1 MSSPVPWSSS
11 TWRTTSSSP
20 AKGTWNSEI
29 VQGVAPQPGDVVIGK
44 QTHSP
49 FLTPAFEQELKRRGI
64 TRLYVTGLHT
74 DCCARHTSGDAFQR
88 GYELVWISDALQ
100 AFTEEAHRTGLEY
113 FKAWYATDPERQFR
127 TVDEAVADWAQVP
140 ELAGA

>member
-20 AKGTWNSEI
+20 ARGTWNSEI

-64 TRLYVTGLHT
+64 ARLYV
-74 DCCARHTSGDAFQR
+74 
-88 GYELVWISDALQ
+88 
-100 AFTEEAHRTGLEY
+100 
-113 FKAWYATDPERQFR
+113 
-127 TVDEAVADWAQVP
+127 VDEIIAEWSRVP
-140 ELAGA
+140 EPAAV